1 MLLDNPPKNVDKF
14 IVWYNP
20 NHEYL
25 KKYGVL
31 SRMKSQDNI
40 QFIPI
45 SGVSH
50 AEMPQKVLPT
60 ILSDLQKNKS
70 SQVAST
76 NNKGDELNNTTKQNQ
91 NLKEGMKPVSYIDNS
106 SKTKEI
112 GKKSSPKILAA
123 ADKLDYPIH
132 IKVQS

>member
-1 MLLDNPPKNVDKF
+1 
-14 IVWYNP
+14 
-20 NHEYL
+20 
-25 KKYGVL
+25 
-31 SRMKSQDNI
+31 MKSQDNI

-50 AEMPQKVLPT
+50 VEMPQKVLPT

-76 NNKGDELNNTTKQNQ
+76 NNMGGELNNKTEENQ
-91 NLKEGMKPVSYIDNS
+91 NLKKGMQPVSYINNS

-112 GKKSSPKILAA
+112 GKKSSPKILAP
-123 ADKLDYPIH
+123 ADKPDYPIH
-132 IKVQS
+132 IKVQL